1 MMYLQMKLREEGRYL
16 HKLWVPGHVGI
27 SGNKKADHLAKAGY
41 LSKNIIHNQSYSWKN
56 MVNNMRL
63 IIKKDIITDLTT
75 RTDSKE
81 RINQTGR
88 TQLGPLPWHLETPIG
103 IFRKLQRLRRGHNKI
118 SYIMSRIDDS
128 VFPRCL
134 NCNVNNTVEHI
145 MIDCSM
151 YKKERETL
159 KLKLTSIQQPFSLRI
174 ILGLQK
180 DITLALQKTIQNALI
195 TFLKET
201 EILNKL

>member
-41 LSKNIIHNQSYSWKN
+41 LSKNIIHNQSYS
-56 MVNNMRL
+56 
-63 IIKKDIITDLTT
+63 T

-128 VFPRCL
+128 VDPRCL
-134 NCNVNNTVEHI
+134 N
-145 MIDCSM
+145 
-151 YKKERETL
+151 
-159 KLKLTSIQQPFSLRI
+159 SIQQPFSLRI

-180 DITLALQKTIQNALI
+180 DITLALSNPTQNKNHARNGVGNVD
-195 TFLKET
+195 E
-201 EILNKL
+201 EPC